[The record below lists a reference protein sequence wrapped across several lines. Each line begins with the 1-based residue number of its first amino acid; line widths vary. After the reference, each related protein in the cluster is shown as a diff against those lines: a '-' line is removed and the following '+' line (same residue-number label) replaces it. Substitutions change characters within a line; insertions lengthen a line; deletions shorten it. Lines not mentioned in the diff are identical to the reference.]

1 MKRVR
6 PSSLAILTSLFVS
19 FTLTAICWL
28 LFYLFSIE
36 VTWYITTIIFLSA
49 FLLMGLSFM
58 LLYQK
63 YILANL
69 NQIYKN
75 IIRLRS
81 TNTAIMPT
89 KDANRDLTSEI
100 NKILIDW
107 SNESREEIDQLKQT
121 ENYRREFLTNVSHE
135 LKTPIFS
142 IQGYVHTL
150 IDGGIDDADV
160 NIAYLNKA
168 SKSIDRLISIVDDLE
183 SISKLEAG
191 ELIIEP
197 RTFDIADLAA
207 DVVESLEMQ
216 AKEKKMNLNVIH
228 NPDRPLYVYADRDMI
243 RQVLVNLIFNSIK
256 YGKRDGT
263 TEIRFSDTSDKV
275 FTEVSDNGIGIEK
288 EHLSR
293 LFERFY
299 RVDKSRSRDGGGTGL
314 GLAIVKHIMEAH
326 SEQISVGSEV
336 GKGTTFTFSLIKSK

>member
-6 PSSLAILTSLFVS
+6 PSSLAIITSLSVS
-19 FTLTAICWL
+19 VTLTVICWL

-36 VTWYITTIIFLSA
+36 VTWYINTIIFLSA

-100 NKILIDW
+100 NRILIDW

-135 LKTPIFS
+135 LKTPIFG

-197 RTFDIADLAA
+197 RTFDIADLAI

-228 NPDRPLYVYADRDMI
+228 NPDRPFYVYADRDMI

-256 YGKRDGT
+256 YGKREGT
-263 TEIRFSDTSDKV
+263 TEIRFSDTNDKV

-314 GLAIVKHIMEAH
+314 GLAIVKHIIEAH
-326 SEQISVGSEV
+326 SEQISVRSEV
-336 GKGTTFTFSLIKSK
+336 GKGTAFTFSLIKSK

>member
-6 PSSLAILTSLFVS
+6 PSSLAVLTSLFVS
-19 FTLTAICWL
+19 LTLTVICWL

>member
-19 FTLTAICWL
+19 VTLAAICWL

>member
-6 PSSLAILTSLFVS
+6 PSSLAVLTSLFVS
-19 FTLTAICWL
+19 LTLTVICWL

-160 NIAYLNKA
+160 NVAYLNKA

-299 RVDKSRSRDGGGTGL
+299 RVDKSRSRDDGGTGL